1 MLGESV
7 MVNLQSLVNQFDEIF
22 PQQDGGEVRTFFS
35 PGRINLIGEHTDYNG
50 GHVFPCAITYGT
62 YGIVRKRNDN
72 LVRLYSMNF
81 PKRGVIEFSLN
92 NLEYQKKHNWANY
105 PKGMIHYIQEAGWK
119 LTAGVEVL
127 IYGNIPNGAGL
138 SSSASLEMLIG
149 VIVDELFAFNIDRI
163 DLVKLGKKVENEFI
177 GVNSGIMDQ
186 FAVGMGKKNSGILLD
201 CNTLTYEY
209 APLELTQHQIIIM
222 NTNKRRELAESK
234 YNKRRGECESAL
246 AFLQKELDIQS
257 LGELT
262 EAEFEMH
269 KHLIPE
275 DVLQRRAK
283 HAVYE
288 NQRTL
293 KALQE
298 LRAGNLEKFGRLMND
313 SHHSLRDDYEVTG
326 VELDTLVVAAW
337 QHKGTLGSRMTG
349 AGFGG
354 CAIALVE
361 TSQTESFIEEVGKKY
376 KEEIGYEA
384 EFYVASIGEGTT
396 ELKMEVYG

>member
-1 MLGESV
+1 
-7 MVNLQSLVNQFDEIF
+7 MVNLQSLVNQFHEIF
-22 PQQDGGEVRTFFS
+22 SQQDGGEVRTFFS

-81 PKRGVIEFSLN
+81 PKRGVIEFTLN
-92 NLEYQKKHNWANY
+92 NLEYQTKHNWANY

-119 LTAGVEVL
+119 LPAGVEVL

-138 SSSASLEMLIG
+138 SSSASLEMLMG

-222 NTNKRRELAESK
+222 NTNKRRELADSK
-234 YNKRRGECESAL
+234 YNERRGECESAL

-313 SHHSLRDDYEVTG
+313 SHDSLRDDYEVTG
-326 VELDTLVVAAW
+326 VELDTLVAAAW
-337 QHKGTLGSRMTG
+337 QHKGTLGARMTG

-376 KEEIGYEA
+376 KEAIGYDA

-396 ELKMEVYG
+396 EVKMEVYG

>member
-1 MLGESV
+1 
-7 MVNLQSLVNQFDEIF
+7 MVNLQSLVNQFHEIF
-22 PQQDGGEVRTFFS
+22 SQQDGGEVRTFFS

-81 PKRGVIEFSLN
+81 PKRGVIEFTLN
-92 NLEYQKKHNWANY
+92 NLEYQTKHNWANY

-119 LTAGVEVL
+119 LPAGVEVL

-138 SSSASLEMLIG
+138 SSSASLEMLMG

-222 NTNKRRELAESK
+222 NTNKRRELADSK
-234 YNKRRGECESAL
+234 YNERRGECESAL

-326 VELDTLVVAAW
+326 VELDTLVAAAW
-337 QHKGTLGSRMTG
+337 QHKGTLGARMTG

-361 TSQTESFIEEVGKKY
+361 TSQTESFIEEVGKTY
-376 KEEIGYEA
+376 KEAIGYDA

-396 ELKMEVYG
+396 EVKMEVYG

>member
-1 MLGESV
+1 
-7 MVNLQSLVNQFDEIF
+7 MVNLQSLVNQFHEIF
-22 PQQDGGEVRTFFS
+22 SQHGGGEVRAFFS

-72 LVRLYSMNF
+72 LVRLYSLNF
-81 PKRGVIEFSLN
+81 PKRGIIEFTLN
-92 NLEYQKKHNWANY
+92 NLEYQKQHHWANY
-105 PKGMIHYIQEAGWK
+105 PKGMIHFIQEAGWK
-119 LTAGVEVL
+119 LSAGVEVL

-138 SSSASLEMLIG
+138 SSSASLEMLMG

-163 DLVKLGKKVENEFI
+163 DLVKIGKKVENEFI

-209 APLELTQHQIIIM
+209 APLNLTQHQIIIM
-222 NTNKRRELAESK
+222 NTNKRRELADSK
-234 YNKRRGECESAL
+234 YNERRGECESAL

-257 LGELT
+257 LGDLT
-262 EAEFEMH
+262 EEEFEKH

-298 LRAGNLEKFGRLMND
+298 LRSGNLEKFGLLMND

-337 QHKGTLGSRMTG
+337 QHKGTLGARMTG

-361 TSQTESFIEEVGKKY
+361 SSQTESFIEEVGKKY
-376 KEEIGYEA
+376 KDTIGYEA

-396 ELKMEVYG
+396 ELEKMEV